1 MSHFWQHVAR
11 RFLVGEDLTTIS
23 HMPGSGLKVGIPRT
37 LEIILSVGG
46 LVLLAPLIGLASLAI
61 FLTSGG
67 PVIFRQKRIGHK
79 GVPFVLY
86 KLRTMKVT
94 DEQGPQV
101 TAAKDSRVL
110 PVGRWLRK
118 AKVDELP
125 ELWNVLRG
133 DMSLVGP
140 RPEVPRYVDMNNP
153 KWKLV
158 LESRP
163 GITDQTT
170 LLLLNEEVLLAS
182 VKANREEF
190 YLNTL
195 LPLKLEGYLS
205 YLRERSFWGDVRVL
219 VQTCGAVVL
228 PRSAPPPTIEVNSTK
243 HG

>member
-1 MSHFWQHVAR
+1 
-11 RFLVGEDLTTIS
+11 
-23 HMPGSGLKVGIPRT
+23 
-37 LEIILSVGG
+37 
-46 LVLLAPLIGLASLAI
+46 
-61 FLTSGG
+61 
-67 PVIFRQKRIGHK
+67 
-79 GVPFVLY
+79 
-86 KLRTMKVT
+86 
-94 DEQGPQV
+94 
-101 TAAKDSRVL
+101 
-110 PVGRWLRK
+110 LRK

-158 LESRP
+158 LEARP

-182 VKANREEF
+182 VNANREEF

-228 PRSAPPPTIEVNSTK
+228 PRSAPPPTIQVNSTK